1 MPRLRAWFC
10 RLLGL
15 FRRKSREAEMA
26 EEFRQHLDELIQRN
40 IAAGMSHEEARNT
53 ALRQF
58 GGVEQIKEAAREQ
71 RVWMWADQL
80 SQDVA
85 FACRLLRKS
94 PGFTLAAILTLGVGI
109 GINVAIYSIIHAV
122 LLSELPYPEPDRLVA
137 ISEIWG
143 DNVSPT
149 SYPDYLDWKAAQRS
163 FDDIA
168 VARRDDFNLT
178 GNGEPERF
186 SGLFVTA
193 SYFRVLKVPPKL
205 GRIFFD
211 EEDSEAG
218 VNPIILSEHLWRSR
232 FAADPAIVGR
242 KLTLNTISCEVV
254 GVAADSLSIVRNP
267 ETARNS
273 QGARNADL
281 YAPFGFYANRPYM
294 HDRNSRLGFYSIG
307 RLKQGVSIEQ
317 ATADLKVIARNLE
330 LKYPASNTGCGI
342 AVTSLRD
349 SVVGK
354 YRAMLWLLEAAVAL
368 VLLITCANIANLL
381 LVRTAAREK
390 EIAMRAALGASRG
403 RLITQLLTE
412 SVVLALFG
420 GVLGCL
426 FAFWSKHVITAL
438 SPHDFPRLQEIRLD
452 LPVLAF
458 SALITLG
465 ASLVFGLGPAW
476 RLSKVE
482 LITASKSVSGS
493 PPHRSLS
500 VLIIGQVAFACI
512 LLIGAGLLTQT
523 FRALE
528 NEPLGFNPN
537 NLLAVGLKLP
547 GLKYG
552 DGKEDK
558 LVAFYQQLLEKIS
571 ALPGVQAAAI
581 DDDVPFSGYRH
592 EENFAVTGQPEPR
605 HGEEPSAETHC
616 VSSDYFRTMG
626 IPILRGRSFGA
637 DDVLGKPLVIL
648 IDEYLAHKFFPG
660 RDPIGQRLNQQ
671 PTQTD
676 KPRVHYTIVG
686 IVPSVR
692 HGEVGI
698 APKVPQIYWSA
709 GQFSGLQTTLL
720 LRTNGEPAALL
731 PSIRAAVRSID
742 PQLPIF
748 ATRTMDKAVAASIGS
763 QRVSAALIGG
773 FSILALFLAAIG
785 LYGVLAYSVTQRTRE
800 IGIRIALG
808 SPRAKIFGLILR
820 QGMIMVGLGILAGII
835 LAWGCGPL
843 IQHFVYGVAPH
854 DPATITGM
862 AALLAVIAILA
873 CWLPARRAMNV
884 DPIAALH
891 YE

>member
-1 MPRLRAWFC
+1 M
-10 RLLGL
+10 
-15 FRRKSREAEMA
+15 
-26 EEFRQHLDELIQRN
+26 
-40 IAAGMSHEEARNT
+40 
-53 ALRQF
+53 
-58 GGVEQIKEAAREQ
+58 
-71 RVWMWADQL
+71 
-80 SQDVA
+80 
-85 FACRLLRKS
+85 LRKS
-94 PGFTLAAILTLGVGI
+94 PGFTIAIILTLGVGI

-137 ISEIWG
+137 ISETSG
-143 DNVSPT
+143 GVVSPT
-149 SYPDYLDWKAAQRS
+149 SYPDYLDWKAAQHS
-163 FDDIA
+163 FEDIA
-168 VARRDDFNLT
+168 VSRRDDFNLT
-178 GNGEPERF
+178 GDGEPERF

-193 SYFRVLKVPPKL
+193 SYFRVLKGPPKL
-205 GRIFFD
+205 GRTFFD

-242 KLTLNTISCEVV
+242 KLTLNTISYEVV

-281 YAPFGFYANRPYM
+281 YAAFGFYANRPYI
-294 HDRNSRLGFYSIG
+294 HDRNSRFGFYGIG

-317 ATADLKVIARNLE
+317 AAADLKVIARNLE
-330 LKYPASNTGCGI
+330 SKYPASNTGFGI

-354 YRAMLWLLEAAVAL
+354 YGAMLWLLEAAVVL
-368 VLLITCANIANLL
+368 VLLITCANIGSLL

-403 RLITQLLTE
+403 RLITELLTE
-412 SVVLALFG
+412 SLVLALFG

-426 FAFWSKHVITAL
+426 LAFWSKDVIASL
-438 SPHDFPRLQEIRLD
+438 SPHDLPRLQEIRLN

-458 SALITLG
+458 GALITMG
-465 ASLVFGLGPAW
+465 ASLVFGLWPAW
-476 RLSKVE
+476 RLSRAD
-482 LITASKSVSGS
+482 LITVSKSPGCSH
-493 PPHRSLS
+493 PHRSLS
-500 VLIIGQVAFACI
+500 VLIIGQVAFACV
-512 LLIGAGLLTQT
+512 LLTSASLLTQT

-528 NEPLGFNPN
+528 NEPFGFNPN
-537 NLLAVGLKLP
+537 NLLEVGLKLP
-547 GLKYG
+547 SLKYG
-552 DGKEDK
+552 VGKKDK
-558 LVAFYQQLLEKIS
+558 LAAFYQQLLEKVS
-571 ALPGVQAAAI
+571 ALPGAQAAAV
-581 DDDVPFSGYRH
+581 DDDVPFSGFRSQEH
-592 EENFAVTGQPEPR
+592 FAVIGQPEPR
-605 HGEEPSAETHC
+605 HGEEPLAEAHC
-616 VSSDYFRTMG
+616 VSPEYFRTMG
-626 IPILRGRSFGA
+626 MPILRGRSFGP

-648 IDEYLAHKFFPG
+648 IDEYLAQKFFPG

-671 PTQTD
+671 LLPD
-676 KPRVHYTIVG
+676 KPRTHYTIVG

-709 GQFSGLQTTLL
+709 GQFSALQTTLL
-720 LRTNGEPAALL
+720 LRTDGEPTALL

-748 ATRTMDKAVAASIGS
+748 ATRTMDKAVAASIGT
-763 QRVSAALIGG
+763 QWVSAALIGG

-820 QGMIMVGLGILAGII
+820 QGMIMVGLGILAGVI

-862 AALLAVIAILA
+862 AALLAIIAILA

>member
-1 MPRLRAWFC
+1 MNDLKF
-10 RLLGL
+10 
-15 FRRKSREAEMA
+15 
-26 EEFRQHLDELIQRN
+26 
-40 IAAGMSHEEARNT
+40 
-53 ALRQF
+53 ALRQ
-58 GGVEQIKEAAREQ
+58 
-71 RVWMWADQL
+71 
-80 SQDVA
+80 
-85 FACRLLRKS
+85 LRKS
-94 PGFTLAAILTLGVGI
+94 PGFTVTVILTLGVGI
-109 GINVAIYSIIHAV
+109 GINVAIYSVIHAV
-122 LLSELPYPEPDRLVA
+122 LLSELPYPEADRLVA
-137 ISEIWG
+137 ISEAWASNI
-143 DNVSPT
+143 SPI
-149 SYPDYLDWKAAQRS
+149 SYPDYLDWRAAQHS
-163 FDDIA
+163 FDEIA
-168 VARRDDFNLT
+168 VSRRDDFNLT
-178 GNGEPERF
+178 GDGEPERF

-205 GRIFFD
+205 GRTFLD
-211 EEDSEAG
+211 EEDSVAG
-218 VNPIILSEHLWRSR
+218 ANPVVLSEHLWRSR

-242 KLTLNTISCEVV
+242 KLILNTISYEVV
-254 GVAADSLSIVRNP
+254 GVAAENLSIIRNP
-267 ETARNS
+267 ETSRNS

-281 YAPFGFYANRPYM
+281 YAPFGFYAARPYM
-294 HDRNSRLGFYSIG
+294 HDRSDHLGFYGIA
-307 RLKQGVSIEQ
+307 RLKQGVSIKQ
-317 ATADLKVIARNLE
+317 AAADLKVIASNLE
-330 LKYPASNTGCGI
+330 LKYPDSNTGVSV

-349 SVVGK
+349 SVIGK

-368 VLLITCANIANLL
+368 VLLITCTNIANLL
-381 LVRTAAREK
+381 LVRTAVREK
-390 EIAMRAALGASRG
+390 EIAVRAALGASRA
-403 RLITQLLTE
+403 RLIAQLLTE
-412 SVVLALFG
+412 SLVLAFFG

-426 FAFWSKHVITAL
+426 LAFWGKDAITAL
-438 SPHDFPRLQEIRLD
+438 SPHDLPRLQEIRVD

-458 SALITLG
+458 TALITLG

-482 LITASKSVSGS
+482 LIAASKSASGS

-500 VLIIGQVAFACI
+500 VLIIGQIAFACI

-537 NLLAVGLKLP
+537 SLLAVGLKLP

-571 ALPGVQAAAI
+571 ALPGVQAAAV

-616 VSSDYFRTMG
+616 VSPDYFRTMG
-626 IPILRGRSFGA
+626 IPVLRGRSFGP

-648 IDEYLAHKFFPG
+648 VDEYLAQKFFPG
-660 RDPIGQRLNQQ
+660 RDPIGRRLNQQ
-671 PTQTD
+671 LLPD
-676 KPRVHYTIVG
+676 KPRTHYTIVG

-720 LRTNGEPAALL
+720 VRTLREPTGLL
-731 PSIRAAVRSID
+731 LSIRAAVRSID

-748 ATRTMDKAVAASIGS
+748 ATHTMDKAVAASIGT
-763 QRVSAALIGG
+763 QRLSATLIGG
-773 FSILALFLAAIG
+773 FSILALFLATLG

-808 SPRAKIFGLILR
+808 SPRARIFALIVR
-820 QGMIMVGLGILAGII
+820 QGMITVGLGIFAGVI
-835 LAWGCGPL
+835 LALGVGPL

-854 DPATITGM
+854 DPATIISV
-862 AALLAVIAILA
+862 AALLATIAILA
-873 CWLPARRAMNV
+873 CWLPARRASHV
-884 DPIAALH
+884 DPIVALRT
-891 YE
+891 E